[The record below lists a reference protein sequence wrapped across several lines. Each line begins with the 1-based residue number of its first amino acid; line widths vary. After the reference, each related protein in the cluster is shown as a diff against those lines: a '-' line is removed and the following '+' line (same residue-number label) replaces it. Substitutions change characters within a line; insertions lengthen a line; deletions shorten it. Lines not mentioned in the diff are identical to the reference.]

1 MRCTVH
7 TRGKHGRESCTGE
20 LVLSRGASPG
30 RASIDDRAGDG
41 TIDGTPESLHSC
53 STKRKRSPDVRPHR
67 APDLP
72 PGTEVHRRGS
82 GKYKRPL

>member
-41 TIDGTPESLHSC
+41 TIDGTPESLAQLFDQAEAVTGCQAS
-53 STKRKRSPDVRPHR
+53 
-67 APDLP
+67 
-72 PGTEVHRRGS
+72 S
-82 GKYKRPL
+82 GA